1 MLPARVTLVTGLPN
15 FRATHRVGH
24 SPTRVRRV
32 LIFAAL
38 LLLGS
43 ASCARERPTRT
54 AAAAEADIA
63 EQVEPPWGAPP
74 ARDELDSSLADR
86 VPLWL
91 PNFYASLRQLA
102 SGQRQRHVRVLWFG
116 DSHTAADFWTDAVRQ
131 PLQARFGAGGAG
143 FILLGIKRYRH
154 GLAKLSSTGDWR
166 VIPRSPAATWPQ
178 AEGFSGLLGVGAIP
192 TSDDASARIELNGA
206 LGWARG
212 KLRWELLYRLP
223 KATSSFG
230 VRSAE
235 AAYHTVR
242 EGQGQLRPSGLASL
256 VLESQGDPFLALD
269 AFVDEPELFGVIVE
283 GQMPGLVL
291 DTLGINGARAATP
304 LAWNADAWVEEVK
317 AREPALIVLS
327 YGTNEVGDGEAMNV
341 YGVHYAALID
351 RLRAAAPDADCL
363 IAGPTDRVRRDW
375 ITDPRV
381 VAIDEAQRQIASEL
395 GCAFFST
402 LDAMGGPGS
411 LRRWAFGNPQYAR
424 RDRVHLLA
432 RGYRKL
438 GEALVDQLL
447 VSYGTR
453 YPEPEK

>member
-1 MLPARVTLVTGLPN
+1 M
-15 FRATHRVGH
+15 RAGGPLLLT
-24 SPTRVRRV
+24 
-32 LIFAAL
+32 AL
-38 LLLGS
+38 LSLGS
-43 ASCARERPTRT
+43 ATCAREQSTRT
-54 AAAAEADIA
+54 AAAEADIV
-63 EQVEPPWGAPP
+63 EQVAPP
-74 ARDELDSSLADR
+74 PAAPADQDELDASLADR

-91 PNFYASLRQLA
+91 PNFYASLQQLA

-131 PLQARFGAGGAG
+131 PLQGRFGAGGAG
-143 FILLGIKRYRH
+143 LVLLGLKRYRH
-154 GLAKLSSTGDWR
+154 GLAKLSRSGDWR
-166 VIPRSPAATWPQ
+166 VIPRSPAATQPHP
-178 AEGFSGLLGVGAIP
+178 EGFLGLAGVGAVP
-192 TSDDASARIELNGA
+192 TSADASARIELNGA
-206 LGWARG
+206 LGWAQG

-230 VRSAE
+230 VRSGE
-235 AAYHTVR
+235 APQHTVR
-242 EGQGQLRPSGLASL
+242 AGQGQLRPSGLASL
-256 VLESQGDPFLALD
+256 VLESQSHPFLTLD
-269 AFVDEPELFGVIVE
+269 DFVDEPELFGVIVE
-283 GQMPGLVL
+283 GETPGLVI

-327 YGTNEVGDGEAMNV
+327 YGTNEVGDVEAVNV

-381 VAIDEAQRQIASEL
+381 VAIDEAQRQIAGEL

-402 LDAMGGPGS
+402 LDAMGGQGS

-424 RDRVHLLA
+424 RDRVHLLP

-438 GEALVDQLL
+438 GQTMADQLL

-453 YPEPEK
+453 YADPEIEQ